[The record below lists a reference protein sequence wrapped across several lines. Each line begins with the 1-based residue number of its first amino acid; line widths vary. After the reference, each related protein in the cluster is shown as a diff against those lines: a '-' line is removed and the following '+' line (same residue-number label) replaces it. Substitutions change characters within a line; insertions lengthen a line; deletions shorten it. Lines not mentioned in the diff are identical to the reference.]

1 MNNSDYITASQNY
14 AKDKQD
20 AYEQSL
26 SYLLSGLD
34 EAKLADQNAANVRY
48 QNLLTQIRQQIPGI
62 QEQFQRNAKAAYIN
76 KMQNLQ
82 QIDADL
88 NRLGVNTQG
97 FGVTQR
103 LLNETAYGNVYGQ
116 LAIDYNTALRD
127 VANQETNALGDLNA
141 QLADLDAAYAKDK
154 LDTQKYIGEQGL
166 NIYNQ
171 EYKNYYND
179 LQYQDDLKQQQFEND
194 LAAQKQALAE
204 QEYRDQIIQ
213 QQWENAFKEKQYDDK
228 IKQQNFENEL
238 AKKELALKEKQINAQ
253 IASMNRSYSSS
264 RSSSSGS
271 KSSSSGSGN
280 TKIVSTNYCLDP
292 KVFGGSNTKAFAA
305 YNGLLL
311 EDINSKGITVGNLNT
326 YLAAQKKAGV
336 FTSSQVSAI
345 KKQFGVS

>member
-116 LAIDYNTALRD
+116 LAIDYNESMRD
-127 VANQETNALGDLNA
+127 IANQETNALGDLNA
-141 QLADLDAAYAKDK
+141 QLADLDAAYAKDR

-179 LQYQDDLKQQQFEND
+179 LQYQDDLKQQALENE
-194 LAAQKQALAE
+194 LAKRKQDLAE
-204 QEYRDQIIQ
+204 QEYQNQLKQ
-213 QQWENAFKEKQYDDK
+213 QEWENAFKEKQYEDK
-228 IKQQNFENEL
+228 LKQQQFENDL
-238 AKKELALKEKQINAQ
+238 ATKEYKLKEKQVNAQ
-253 IASMNRSYSSS
+253 IASYKSSSSRSYSSGGNS
-264 RSSSSGS
+264 NNNN
-271 KSSSSGSGN
+271 SGN
-280 TKIVSTNYCLDP
+280 SKVVNTNYCLDP
-292 KVFGGSNTKAFAA
+292 KTFGGTNTNAFAQYQGILTTA
-305 YNGLLL
+305 LNKG
-311 EDINSKGITVGNLNT
+311 GITASNLSTLLSN
-326 YLAAQKKAGV
+326 YQKSGV
-336 FTSSQVSAI
+336 FTSAQVNAI
-345 KKQFGVS
+345 KKQFGI